1 MDLEV
6 SLHSLRSVS
15 SGHGAK
21 PRWAESTRG
30 TTFGPISFKQKSWYR
45 KPVHFG
51 QRPWRLTGRSFFHLL
66 LDFTS
71 QEGSKLVRSIKFFG
85 ESASQRVR
93 SQHFDLENV
102 VGQGQNPVASRHAW
116 RHARGC
122 SWGVTDCRTSL
133 SFEAWNVLLLVFMK
147 DSSWTIS
154 PKLLQITHCI
164 SSKSLQINQQNVSG
178 WFMSDWTK
186 SCIQNGQPRW
196 TAYALH
202 VKSSD
207 PQKSPRNHAVNHV
220 LWNATAKGESLRRGP
235 RDAWKKWAR
244 RQWGDN
250 FDMLD
255 QCVK

>member
-1 MDLEV
+1 MKPKWSNLIGLLFILMDLEV
-6 SLHSLRSVS
+6 SLRSVS

-51 QRPWRLTGRSFFHLL
+51 QRLWPSTGRSFFHLL

-147 DSSWTIS
+147 DSSWTFS
-154 PKLLQITHCI
+154 QA
-164 SSKSLQINQQNVSG
+164 SLDN
-178 WFMSDWTK
+178 
-186 SCIQNGQPRW
+186 P
-196 TAYALH
+196 LH
-202 VKSSD
+202 I
-207 PQKSPRNHAVNHV
+207 
-220 LWNATAKGESLRRGP
+220 
-235 RDAWKKWAR
+235 
-244 RQWGDN
+244 
-250 FDMLD
+250 
-255 QCVK
+255 